1 MTPFLPPET
10 LALVFAAL
18 MAVSILAYVV
28 LDGYDLGVGLLLKA
42 TPDVAERDRMVASI
56 GPFWDA
62 NETWLVLGVGLLLVA
77 FPVAHGMVL
86 TALYLPVALMLV
98 GLTLRGVAFEF
109 RAKAGSATDK
119 RRWDM
124 AFAGGSALAALTQGW
139 MLGRYVLGFAEGW
152 GALLFALLSALG
164 VAAAYAFIGACWL
177 IWRTEG
183 ALQKRAVA
191 WARGTLWVVAAGIVG
206 VSLATP
212 LASPR
217 IMARWFEMPNLLLLA
232 PLPLATAALVVG
244 LASLLRHMPLPG
256 DALRR
261 VPFWAAVALFCLSFA
276 GLAWSFFP
284 YIVPERLTL
293 FQAASAPES
302 LSLILI
308 GAAFVLPVILAYTV
322 LAWRIFGGKALDL
335 RYD

>member
-1 MTPFLPPET
+1 
-10 LALVFAAL
+10 
-18 MAVSILAYVV
+18 
-28 LDGYDLGVGLLLKA
+28 
-42 TPDVAERDRMVASI
+42 
-56 GPFWDA
+56 
-62 NETWLVLGVGLLLVA
+62 
-77 FPVAHGMVL
+77 
-86 TALYLPVALMLV
+86 
-98 GLTLRGVAFEF
+98 
-109 RAKAGSATDK
+109 
-119 RRWDM
+119 
-124 AFAGGSALAALTQGW
+124 

-191 WARGTLWVVAAGIVG
+191 WARMTLWVVAAGIIG

-217 IMARWFEMPNLLLLA
+217 IMARWFEMPNFLLLA
-232 PLPLATAALVVG
+232 PLPLATAALVIG
-244 LASLLRHMPLPG
+244 LHALLRHMPLPG

>member
-10 LALVFAAL
+10 LALVFAGL

-109 RAKAGSATDK
+109 RAKAGNATDK

-217 IMARWFEMPNLLLLA
+217 IMARWFEMPNFLLLA
-232 PLPLATAALVVG
+232 PLPLATAALVIG

>member
-232 PLPLATAALVVG
+232 PLPLATAAPVVG

>member
-1 MTPFLPPET
+1 
-10 LALVFAAL
+10 
-18 MAVSILAYVV
+18 
-28 LDGYDLGVGLLLKA
+28 
-42 TPDVAERDRMVASI
+42 
-56 GPFWDA
+56 
-62 NETWLVLGVGLLLVA
+62 
-77 FPVAHGMVL
+77 
-86 TALYLPVALMLV
+86 VALMLV

-109 RAKAGSATDK
+109 RAKAGNATDK

-191 WARGTLWVVAAGIVG
+191 WARMTLWVVAAGIVG

-244 LASLLRHMPLPG
+244 LHALLRHMPLPG

>member
-1 MTPFLPPET
+1 MTPFLPPDT
-10 LALVFAAL
+10 LALVFAGL

-109 RAKAGSATDK
+109 RAKAGNATDK

-191 WARGTLWVVAAGIVG
+191 WARMTLWVVAAGIVG